1 MDAEAVGAVGTPVS
15 AGDARG
21 AFNAKSPRS
30 TFESGIVRVLVVLAL
45 IPESPNAS
53 FFVAVVESLNTGA
66 VIVGALVPAFA
77 AMLEVFVAISPKS
90 TLASGIVRVLVVE
103 VEIPERSKPNFF
115 EVTLE
120 SCNTGAVRLGAVRVL
135 FVSV

>member
-1 MDAEAVGAVGTPVS
+1 MDLL
-15 AGDARG
+15 
-21 AFNAKSPRS
+21 
-30 TFESGIVRVLVVLAL
+30 VRVLVEL
-45 IPESPNAS
+45 
-53 FFVAVVESLNTGA
+53 VVI
-66 VIVGALVPAFA
+66 IVP
-77 AMLEVFVAISPKS
+77 S
-90 TLASGIVRVLVVE
+90 TSVTLPSGIVRVLVVE